1 MTTRKRIVLLSLSGF
16 ALILAAVLILRGL
29 EPQQPKFLH
38 ATGVVQTDGGTAVAG
53 ATVRLVCASA
63 EESQPMKE
71 LPARVCE
78 GPSDSGGA
86 FAIQCEW
93 QEGDVCE
100 LSVMKPGFRIA
111 RIRYPNGGTAPLLI
125 VLRAEAGA

>member
-1 MTTRKRIVLLSLSGF
+1 
-16 ALILAAVLILRGL
+16 
-29 EPQQPKFLH
+29 
-38 ATGVVQTDGGTAVAG
+38 VQTDGGTAVAG

-63 EESQPMKE
+63 EENQPMKE

-78 GPSDSGGA
+78 GPSDIGGA

-93 QEGDVCE
+93 QEGDACE
-100 LSVMKPGFRIA
+100 LSVMKPGFLIA
-111 RIRYPNGGTAPLLI
+111 RIKYPNGGTAPLLI